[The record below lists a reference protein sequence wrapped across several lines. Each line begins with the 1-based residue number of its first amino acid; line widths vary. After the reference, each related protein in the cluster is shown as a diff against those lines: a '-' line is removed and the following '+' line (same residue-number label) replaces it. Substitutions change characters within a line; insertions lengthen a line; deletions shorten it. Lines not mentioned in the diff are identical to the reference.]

1 MKKLFLL
8 AVLAFLAVQT
18 TFAQTSGGS
27 VIDKFFNKYAGD
39 ESFTLVSISPKMF
52 SMFSKFDANDPDA
65 KQMLQVAQKLRSMRI
80 LAKEDAKNGLAL
92 YKEAAAY
99 LNPSYEELM
108 TVRSKGND
116 VKFLTKENAKGNIE
130 ELIMLVGGT
139 ETFVAISIV
148 GDIDLNEISKMAQG
162 MNIEGMDDLKNV
174 AKKSAH

>member
-18 TFAQTSGGS
+18 TFAQQSGGS
-27 VIDKFFNKYAGD
+27 VIDKFFQKYAND

-52 SMFSKFDANDPDA
+52 SMFSKLDINDPDA
-65 KQMLQVAQKLRSMRI
+65 KQMLSIAQKLRSMRI
-80 LAKEDAKNGLAL
+80 LAKEDAKDGSTL

-116 VKFLTKENAKGNIE
+116 VKFLTKENARGNIE

-139 ETFVAISIV
+139 DTFVAISIV
-148 GDIDLNEISKMAQG
+148 GDIDLNQISKMAEG
-162 MNIEGMDDLKNV
+162 MNITGMEDLKQV
-174 AKKSAH
+174 AKKGH